1 MPVRNPFEETRQAAQ
16 DWSPREQYISRSNQG
31 GLEAISNAQ
40 RFNADRFVDV
50 GRPRSYPQE
59 QSPMDSGVFSVR
71 INDPSV
77 NEIKNNYMQVA
88 DYSPDFRGRWMTQS
102 PTGNKFLSYLVN
114 QFGSEGSSEYLED
127 ILGTGGISAFG
138 GTFSPNF
145 ERRDDGWN
153 LGFTGKWNL

>member
-1 MPVRNPFEETRQAAQ
+1 MAERDTRFGGNLETANTR
-16 DWSPREQYISRSNQG
+16 PRVSNEVWHRMSNQPRLDSMNS
-31 GLEAISNAQ
+31 GL
-40 RFNADRFVDV
+40 
-50 GRPRSYPQE
+50 
-59 QSPMDSGVFSVR
+59 FSER
-71 INDPSV
+71 INDSSV
-77 NEIKNNYMQVA
+77 NEMRNNYMQFA

-145 ERRDDGWN
+145 ERRDDGWS